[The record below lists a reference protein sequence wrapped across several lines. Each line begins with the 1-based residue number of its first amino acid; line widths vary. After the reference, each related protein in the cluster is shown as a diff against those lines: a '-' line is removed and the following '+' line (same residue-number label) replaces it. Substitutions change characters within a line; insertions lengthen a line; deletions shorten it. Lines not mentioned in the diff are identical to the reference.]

1 MNTKTSN
8 KRIDWIYIVLFVLAL
23 VLSFFITN
31 KKAFASD
38 VLPSDVI
45 KKFGFTDNNMHNV
58 DEYEYHF
65 ICDSSVSGVDVLHF
79 YSNTPLKLK
88 HVSSSGY
95 HGLIMAQGYDGLVF
109 YNKNLKT
116 YYDVTPSS
124 YASYTFFRFLNIEKS
139 DILYQNFIPVNYTSE
154 APYKTGIY
162 LVKGPL
168 GIQVADNSLEDL
180 GYPKGSVFFFQ
191 GHYTPESDVSPLVP
205 GESTPIDDG
214 GLSDDDK
221 SWFSGLFGG
230 ITQSLENAKNAIL
243 SGVASA
249 FEAVGQTIVNGI
261 KAIFIPDSEFL
272 TEKIESVKEKFAF
285 IDNIKDAFDNVS
297 SLVTDGNETVPVMT
311 VDLSKSEGNFNYGTS
326 AVALDMNWYS
336 RYKPYADGIIIAFAY
351 ISFIFLVFKRA
362 PEIIK
367 GSGAITKGID

>member
-1 MNTKTSN
+1 MITKTSN
-8 KRIDWIYIVLFVLAL
+8 KRINLIYIIMFILSLI
-23 VLSFFITN
+23 LSFLITN

-38 VLPSDVI
+38 VLPSDVM
-45 KKFGFTDNNMHNV
+45 KKFGFTDDNIYNV

-65 ICDSSVSGVDVLHF
+65 ICDRSSSGTVVLHF

-88 HVSSSGY
+88 YDYGSGV
-95 HGLIMAQGYDGLVF
+95 HRLIMVKGYDGFVE
-109 YNKNLKT
+109 YNKNTKQVYPL
-116 YYDVTPSS
+116 S
-124 YASYTFFRFLNIEKS
+124 YENWEFFRFINIEKS
-139 DILYQNFIPVNYTSE
+139 DILYKNYIPENYTSHDV
-154 APYKTGIY
+154 YKHGIY

-180 GYPKGSVFFFQ
+180 GYPKGAVFFFQ
-191 GHYTPESDVSPLVP
+191 GHYTPESNVSPIVP
-205 GESTPIDDG
+205 SEPTPINDG

-230 ITQSLENAKNAIL
+230 ITQGLENVKNAIL
-243 SGVASA
+243 SGVTSA
-249 FEAVGQTIVNGI
+249 FEAVGQTIINGI
-261 KAIFIPDSEFL
+261 KAIFIPDEDFL
-272 TEKIESVKEKFAF
+272 TEKIDSVKEKFAF

-297 SLVTDGNETVPVMT
+297 SLVTDGNETVPVMS
-311 VDLSKSEGNFNYGTS
+311 VDLAQAESKYNYGGT

-336 RYKPYADGIIIAFAY
+336 RFKPYADGIIIAFAY

>member
-1 MNTKTSN
+1 MVKSFN
-8 KRIDWIYIVLFVLAL
+8 KRIDWIYIFLFILAL

-45 KKFGFTDNNMHNV
+45 KKFGFTDDNMYNV

-65 ICDSSVSGVDVLHF
+65 ICDGQSGGSEVQHY

-88 HVSSSGY
+88 YLYPYYYSGPA
-95 HGLIMAQGYDGLVF
+95 LSMVLGYDGCVY
-109 YNKNLKT
+109 YNKTNKT
-116 YYDVTPSS
+116 YSVLSDFDQP
-124 YASYTFFRFLNIEKS
+124 FFLFPNIEKS
-139 DILYQNFIPVNYTSE
+139 DIVFQNFTPLDYNSQAI
-154 APYKTGIY
+154 YKNRIY

-180 GYPKGSVFFFQ
+180 GYPKGAVFFFQ

-214 GLSDDDK
+214 GLSDDDRG
-221 SWFSGLFGG
+221 WFSGLFSG

-243 SGVASA
+243 SGVTSA

-261 KAIFIPDSEFL
+261 KAIFIPDTEFL
-272 TEKIESVKEKFAF
+272 TEKIDSVKEKFAF

-297 SLVTDGNETVPVMT
+297 ALVTDGNETVPVMT
-311 VDLSKSEGNFNYGTS
+311 IDLSQSEGNFNYGTS

-336 RYKPYADGIIIAFAY
+336 RFKPYADGIIIAFAY

-367 GSGAITKGID
+367 GSGAITKGIE